1 MQLLT
6 VRISTVSISALRN
19 RVFLFEVFVNYSPPI
34 CMNALS
40 FLGAF
45 KLIAIRKIADGKRH
59 TDLMEARKLRFD
71 SHAKF
76 MR

>member
-1 MQLLT
+1 MYYGT
-6 VRISTVSISALRN
+6 EYSYPK
-19 RVFLFEVFVNYSPPI
+19 FVNYSLI
-34 CMNALS
+34 CMNILLFLS
-40 FLGAF
+40 GRAF
-45 KLIAIRKIADGKRH
+45 RLIAICKIADGKRH